1 MSVSF
6 GHTPR
11 LRYSQKSVATKD
23 KPAGEDIG
31 RHAFVRRKERPIGF
45 LLQIDNVAHEEQR
58 PPIADCL

>member
-31 RHAFVRRKERPIGF
+31 RHAFVRR
-45 LLQIDNVAHEEQR
+45 
-58 PPIADCL
+58 